1 MRTLG
6 ETRLWYSFFLPMVGL
21 ISYYRWKFKWIV
33 PYSTFVAMVFLVLN
47 FFKPENFE
55 RSMMPALQSPWFVP
69 HVILFIFSYSLL
81 GAAAIIG
88 IREIYSHLKNQ
99 SVNNNAVKKADNLI
113 YVGLSMFTIALLF
126 GALWAKE
133 AWGHYW
139 TWDPKE
145 TWAFLTWLAYLLYIH
160 FRLKKKQSPKTA
172 LWIVSLAFVVL
183 LICWFGIN
191 YLPSAQSSVHV
202 YSS

>member
-1 MRTLG
+1 
-6 ETRLWYSFFLPMVGL
+6 
-21 ISYYRWKFKWIV
+21 
-33 PYSTFVAMVFLVLN
+33 
-47 FFKPENFE
+47 
-55 RSMMPALQSPWFVP
+55 
-69 HVILFIFSYSLL
+69 
-81 GAAAIIG
+81 
-88 IREIYSHLKNQ
+88 
-99 SVNNNAVKKADNLI
+99 
-113 YVGLSMFTIALLF
+113 
-126 GALWAKE
+126 
-133 AWGHYW
+133 W